1 MDDFDALRAAL
12 IKAVADHIPATN
24 ARGCYDHECAATE
37 MRAIHT
43 AYTAFMTAA
52 IRALENSAAPTD
64 ADAEMFGNYM
74 HDAASDC
81 IPTPDGVADYWRENI
96 GTRSRPYARL
106 TYADV
111 RG

>member
-1 MDDFDALRAAL
+1 MDDFNALRAAL

-52 IRALENSAAPTD
+52 IRALENSAAPAD
-64 ADAEMFGNYM
+64 ADAETFRNYM

-81 IPTPDGVADYWRENI
+81 IPSADMIADEWRERI
-96 GTRSRPYARL
+96 GSRTRGYPPM
-106 TYADV
+106 TYHDCA
-111 RG
+111 